1 MKTGFF
7 AYSGQPKSV
16 EESIEE
22 AITLVNDSGIALLR
36 SWKSY
41 TVNGKLIIDEVTRA
55 IDESDYF
62 CADLTGF
69 SDNVIFELGYAI
81 AKNKFIFL
89 ILDHSHSES
98 IRRYKEFSSL
108 TTTGYH
114 KYVNSSDILQAF
126 TSFIS
131 DSNPYKIQRQRQGAG
146 FSKPLLFLKSQFDT
160 PYSRVI
166 SNKISD
172 YKIPCTIDDSSESR
186 VQPIEWYLEQLSNAA
201 LIEFSATS
209 RKGHELQNSKC
220 SLVAGLA
227 LGYDLELLMLAEKPY
242 EVPIDYRD
250 FLITYDNKQ
259 RCEEIVSEFLD
270 PLKKR
275 LLEYYSQQSISREIK
290 KKTTDFQQ
298 ISFGE
303 FLAEHE
309 SEELP
314 DYYVETFS
322 LSTLIKNDYNI
333 VIGRKGTGKT
343 ATLYSLKSLL
353 EKDSRNHVCLIKPIN
368 FEIDALVKILQVPS
382 EEYER
387 SYLVESAWKLLI
399 YTEVAKSIY
408 LKINLKPL
416 YALKKA
422 EMDFK
427 NFVEENADLFLKD
440 FSERLEE
447 VLENIRKTNI
457 INAGEKFSD
466 FKIRLAEVIHE
477 ETLATIRN
485 LLSELFDKDRKIL
498 VLIDNLDKS
507 WKKGNKLN
515 LQSDWILGLLG
526 VTGRIVREL
535 SSFRVKGQQKKIDF
549 HLTIFLRSDI
559 FRYILDTAREPDKVE
574 YTNLLELADKDVL
587 FRIIEQRFV
596 ELSGN
601 ELLAEGLWDKY
612 IVKTVDDIPI
622 KDYIYEKLIPRPRD
636 IIYFFKNAHEKAI
649 SRGHLTI
656 EEEDIKSAYKNYSS
670 WVFTSMMVENG
681 ITIDQLKEFLYQ
693 LVDCPQVID
702 RDTLYIAMCDANLS
716 DSEEFLDYLIEHLSS
731 LSILGK
737 EVRENQFEFEYA
749 FNNKGLINARSKKL
763 NSQRYKVHN
772 ALVPLLNLSN
782 STVTVN

>member
-36 SWKSY
+36 SWKSCD
-41 TVNGKLIIDEVTRA
+41 VNGKLIIDEVTRA

-89 ILDHSHSES
+89 ILDHSHIES
-98 IRRYKEFSSL
+98 MRQYKELSFL
-108 TTTGYH
+108 TTIGYE
-114 KYVNSSDILQAF
+114 KYVNSSDIVQAF

-131 DSNPYKIQRQRQGAG
+131 DPNPRETQRKSQGAG

-160 PYSRVI
+160 PCSRAI

-172 YKIPCTIDDSSESR
+172 YKIPCTTDDASENR
-186 VQPIEWYLEQLSNAA
+186 VQPIDWYLEQLSNAA

-209 RKGHELQNSKC
+209 RSGYELQNSKC

-227 LGYDLELLMLAEKPY
+227 LGYNLELLMVAEEPY
-242 EVPIDYRD
+242 EIPIDYKD

-259 RCEEIVSEFLD
+259 QCEKIVSEFLD
-270 PLKKR
+270 PLKER
-275 LLEYYSQQSISREIK
+275 LLEYYSHKSISQKIK

-303 FLAEHE
+303 FLAENE

-322 LSTLIKNDYNI
+322 LSTLTKNDNNI

-343 ATLYSLKSLL
+343 ATLYYLKSLL

-382 EEYER
+382 EEYEK

-408 LKINLKPL
+408 SKIDLKPL
-416 YALKKA
+416 FALSKA
-422 EMDFK
+422 EIAFKDFVK
-427 NFVEENADLFLKD
+427 ENSDLFLKD

-447 VLENIRKTNI
+447 GLENIRQANI
-457 INAGEKFSD
+457 INAGEKISD
-466 FKIRLAEVIHE
+466 FKIKLAEVMHE
-477 ETLATIRN
+477 KILPTIRN
-485 LLSELFDKDRKIL
+485 LLLELFDKDKKIF

-507 WKKGNKLN
+507 WKKDNKLD

-526 VTGRIVREL
+526 VTEKIVREL
-535 SSFRVKGQQKKIDF
+535 SSLRVKGQQKKIDF

-559 FRYILDTAREPDKVE
+559 FRYILERAREPDKFE
-574 YTNLLELADKDVL
+574 YTNLLKLADKDVL

-596 ELSGN
+596 ELNSN
-601 ELLAEGLWDKY
+601 ELLEESLWEKY
-612 IVKTVDDIPI
+612 IVKTVDDIPV

-636 IIYFFKNAHEKAI
+636 IIFFFKNAHENAT
-649 SRGHLTI
+649 SRGHVTI
-656 EEEDIKSAYKNYSS
+656 EEEDIKLAYGNYSS

-681 ITIDQLKEFLYQ
+681 ITIDQLKEFLYG
-693 LVDCPQVID
+693 LVECPQVVD
-702 RDTLYIAMCDANLS
+702 RDTLYVAMCDSKLS
-716 DSEEFLDYLIEHLSS
+716 ESEDFLDYLIEHLSS

-749 FNNKGLINARSKKL
+749 FDSKDQISARSKKL
-763 NSQRYKVHN
+763 NSKRYKIHN
-772 ALVPLLNLSN
+772 ALVPQLSLGN
-782 STVTVN
+782 

>member
-16 EESIEE
+16 GESIEE

-89 ILDHSHSES
+89 ILDHSYIES
-98 IRRYKEFSSL
+98 IRRYKELSSL
-108 TTTGYH
+108 TTTGYQ

-126 TSFIS
+126 NSFIS
-131 DSNPYKIQRQRQGAG
+131 DPNPRKTQRKRQGAG
-146 FSKPLLFLKSQFDT
+146 FSKPLLFLKSQFNT

-172 YKIPCTIDDSSESR
+172 YQIPFTTDDASESR
-186 VQPIEWYLEQLSNAA
+186 VQPIQWYLEQLSNAA
-201 LIEFSATS
+201 LIEFSSTD
-209 RKGHELQNSKC
+209 RIGHELQNSKC

-227 LGYDLELLMLAEKPY
+227 LGYDLELLMVAEEPY
-242 EVPIDYRD
+242 RVPIDYRNL
-250 FLITYDNKQ
+250 LITYDNKK
-259 RCEEIVSEFLD
+259 RCSQIISEFLD
-270 PLKKR
+270 PLKDR
-275 LLEYYSQQSISREIK
+275 LLEYYTQQSISRQIK

-303 FLAEHE
+303 FVAEHE
-309 SEELP
+309 SEELSY
-314 DYYVETFS
+314 YYVET
-322 LSTLIKNDYNI
+322 LNRSTLIKNDYNI

-343 ATLYSLKSLL
+343 ATLYYLKSLL
-353 EKDSRNHVCLIKPIN
+353 EKDARNHVCLIRPIN

-408 LKINLKPL
+408 RKIDLKPL
-416 YALKKA
+416 YALCKA

-447 VLENIRKTNI
+447 ELENIRQSNI
-457 INAGEKFSD
+457 INAGEKCSD
-466 FKIRLAEVIHE
+466 FKIKLAEVMHKEI
-477 ETLATIRN
+477 LATIKD
-485 LLSELFDKDRKIL
+485 LLSELFDKDRKIF
-498 VLIDNLDKS
+498 VLIDNLDNS
-507 WKKGNKLN
+507 WKKDNKLN
-515 LQSDWILGLLG
+515 LQSDWILGLLD
-526 VTGRIVREL
+526 VTPRIVREL
-535 SSFRVKGQQKKIDF
+535 SSVRVKGQQKKIDF

-559 FRYILDTAREPDKVE
+559 FRYILGRAREPDKVG
-574 YTNLLELADKDVL
+574 YTNLLKLADKDVL

-596 ELSGN
+596 ELSSN
-601 ELLAEGLWDKY
+601 ELLAEALWEKY
-612 IVKTVDDIPI
+612 VVKTVNDIPV

-636 IIYFFKNAHEKAI
+636 IIYFFKNAHENAT
-649 SRGHLTI
+649 SRGHLII
-656 EEEDIKSAYKNYSS
+656 EEEDIKLAYENYSS

-681 ITIDQLKEFLYQ
+681 ITIDQLKEFLYE
-693 LVDCPQVID
+693 LVECPQVVD
-702 RDTLYIAMCDANLS
+702 RDTLYVAMSDAKLS
-716 DSEEFLDYLIEHLSS
+716 ESEEFLDCLIEHLSS
-731 LSILGK
+731 LLILGK
-737 EVRENQFEFEYA
+737 EVGENKFEFEYA
-749 FNNKGLINARSKKL
+749 FDSKDVINARSKKL

-772 ALVPLLNLSN
+772 AIVPHLNLSN
-782 STVTVN
+782 